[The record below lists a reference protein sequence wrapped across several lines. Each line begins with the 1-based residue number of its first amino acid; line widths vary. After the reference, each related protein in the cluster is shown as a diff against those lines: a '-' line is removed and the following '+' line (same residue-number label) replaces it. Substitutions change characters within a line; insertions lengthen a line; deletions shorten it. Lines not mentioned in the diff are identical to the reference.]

1 MTTPRQTGFDLSMHI
16 EHINIS
22 APMELLTQVRDFY
35 IDIIGLTEG
44 FRPQSTIRGFWL
56 YSGEKALIHLAESNE
71 HFANEQ
77 QGYLDHI
84 AFQTTGLV
92 SVISKLK
99 AAKIEFTHDHFPEIN
114 MTQLFFKD
122 PAGTGVEIN
131 FLNESL

>member
-1 MTTPRQTGFDLSMHI
+1 MRI

-22 APMELLTQVRDFY
+22 APMDLLTQVRDFY
-35 IDIIGLTEG
+35 IELLGLTQG

-56 YSGEKALIHLAESNE
+56 YSGEQALIHLAESNE
-71 HFANEQ
+71 HFASER

-84 AFQTTGLV
+84 AFQTTGLKDLV
-92 SVISKLK
+92 AMLNMH
-99 AAKIEFTHDHFPEIN
+99 KIPFTHDYFPEIH

-131 FLNESL
+131 FINESL